1 MTAKTRAAR
10 ARRLRGRRAGIVS
23 RIMADGIDLVTA
35 AAILFGLLL
44 AFSIVRYM
52 ANGDTFRLPHVGAL
66 FTAVWLP
73 VVEIVYLAAAWS
85 TSGRS
90 LGKDVVGLR
99 VVRNDGRRL
108 GRGRAIARAIVC
120 TLFGGPSL
128 LWAIVSKRN
137 AALHDLVL
145 RTTVVYDWPDTRARR
160 RQAEAAAAAGL
171 DGAAAASTSASTS
184 TDGAPNEPPVLETPQ
199 SAPR

>member
-1 MTAKTRAAR
+1 VTAKTRAAR

-23 RIMADGIDLVTA
+23 RIIADGIDLVTA

-52 ANGDTFRLPHVGAL
+52 ASGDSFRLPRVGAL

-73 VVEIVYLAAAWS
+73 VVQIVYLAAAWS

-90 LGKDVVGLR
+90 LGKDIVGLR

-108 GRGRAIARAIVC
+108 GRGRAIARAVVC

-128 LWAIVSKRN
+128 LWAMVSKRN
-137 AALHDLVL
+137 AAVHDLVL
-145 RTTVVYDWPDTRARR
+145 NTAVVYDWPDTRARR
-160 RQAEAAAAAGL
+160 RQAEAAAAVELDAGT
-171 DGAAAASTSASTS
+171 DTDAAPSEA
-184 TDGAPNEPPVLETPQ
+184 PVLGTPRF
-199 SAPR
+199 STR